1 MIVASYPHPIPTDF
15 APAMNANW
23 FAAHVDL
30 MLFIYAGIAIALVVI
45 TLWRVRKRKP
55 KDAAEN
61 TGSAGG
67 I

>member
-1 MIVASYPHPIPTDF
+1 
-15 APAMNANW
+15 MNSNW

-30 MLFIYAGIAIALVVI
+30 MLSIYAGIAIGLVVI

-55 KDAAEN
+55 KGAAEN
-61 TGSAGG
+61 ANSAGR